1 VHPSEIPYTELQ
13 AACTGT
19 ISFWWALPFCV
30 FFSAL
35 TGAMLGVPVLRL
47 RGDYLAIVTLGFGEI
62 MNRVVLSDTFKSYL
76 GGPQGISP
84 IPYPRIDLSGI
95 NSGWVANFSTS
106 TNIYYL
112 FLFAV
117 AITAFVVYRLANSR
131 VGRAWR
137 AVKADEDVAQAMGIE
152 LVKTKLLAFGVS
164 SAFAGLGGAIFGGM
178 LQGIFPNSF
187 TLLVSIN
194 VLSLIIIGGM
204 GSISGVFVGA
214 MLLVGLPE
222 LLRELESY
230 RMLSFGAL
238 LVTVMLIKP
247 EGLIPPKPP
256 RLSEALSADDA
267 ENREQ

>member
-1 VHPSEIPYTELQ
+1 MAS
-13 AACTGT
+13 
-19 ISFWWALPFCV
+19 
-30 FFSAL
+30 
-35 TGAMLGVPVLRL
+35 
-47 RGDYLAIVTLGFGEI
+47 
-62 MNRVVLSDTFKSYL
+62 
-76 GGPQGISP
+76 
-84 IPYPRIDLSGI
+84 
-95 NSGWVANFSTS
+95 FSTS

-117 AITAFVVYRLANSR
+117 AVTAFVVYRLSKSR
-131 VGRAWR
+131 TGRAWR

-152 LVKTKLLAFGVS
+152 LVRTKLLAFGVS

-256 RLSEALSADDA
+256 RLSEAVGAD
-267 ENREQ
+267 EVETGEQQHV